1 VLSVIELAKAFPPK
15 VLFENLSFEVK
26 KRDNFFIIG
35 ANGTGKSTLLK
46 ILTEKLAP
54 DSGRFHFGYNIRM
67 GYYDQENQNLDP
79 ENTVLDELWD
89 DYDDMKYG
97 EVRNILAA
105 FLFRQDDIEKL
116 VKVLSGGEKARL
128 TIAKLILKKS
138 NVLILDE
145 PTNHLDINSR
155 EALEAALLDFKGTI
169 IAVSHDRYFMK
180 KLATR
185 ILELDPELNGGYIDY
200 KDGYEEY
207 IAYKRD
213 FLLTGGEEPAVYNPA
228 RVQKAEEQ
236 EEARKAKRRQE
247 QLEKDKRAAEL
258 EIKRIEK
265 RIAELDFMIKDDEVE
280 ANYVKLN
287 EIYEE
292 KNMLEEKLEQLY
304 EKFYFCQAFFTA
316 NKISRTA
323 PRAFPRGYFSPR
335 ISR

>member
-1 VLSVIELAKAFPPK
+1 
-15 VLFENLSFEVK
+15 
-26 KRDNFFIIG
+26 
-35 ANGTGKSTLLK
+35 
-46 ILTEKLAP
+46 
-54 DSGRFHFGYNIRM
+54 M

-89 DYDDMKYG
+89 DYGDMNYG

-105 FLFRQDDIEKL
+105 FLFRQDDIEKQ
-116 VKVLSGGEKARL
+116 VNVLSGGEKSRL

-138 NVLILDE
+138 NVLVLDE

-155 EALEAALLDFKGTI
+155 EALETALLDFKGTI

-185 ILELDPELNGGYIDY
+185 ILELAPELDGGYIDY

-207 IAYKRD
+207 ISYKRD
-213 FLLTGGEEPAVYNPA
+213 FLLNGESDVPE
-228 RVQKAEEQ
+228 KDKKISEQ
-236 EEARKAKRRQE
+236 EESRKLKRRQE
-247 QLEKDKRAAEL
+247 QLEKDKRTTEL

-292 KNMLEEKLEQLY
+292 KNMLEERLEGLY
-304 EKFYFCQAFFTA
+304 EKFYAF
-316 NKISRTA
+316 
-323 PRAFPRGYFSPR
+323 
-335 ISR
+335 

>member
-1 VLSVIELAKAFPPK
+1 VLSVIELSKSYPPK
-15 VLFENLSFEVK
+15 NLFAGLSFEVK

-46 ILTEKLAP
+46 ILTERIEP
-54 DSGRFHFGYNIRM
+54 DGGRFSFGYNIRL
-67 GYYDQENQNLDP
+67 GYYDQENQNLEPD
-79 ENTVLDELWD
+79 NSVLDELWD
-89 DYDDMKYG
+89 DYSDMDYG

-116 VKVLSGGEKARL
+116 VRVLSGGEKARL

-138 NVLILDE
+138 NVLVLDE

-155 EALEAALLDFKGTI
+155 EALESALLEFKGTI

-185 ILELDPELNGGYIDY
+185 ILEIDPGLEGGFIDY

-213 FLLTGGEEPAVYNPA
+213 FLAKGDNIGAINNRPQ
-228 RVQKAEEQ
+228 QKEH
-236 EEARKAKRRQE
+236 EEARRLKKRQE
-247 QLEKDKRAAEL
+247 QIERERRTAEL
-258 EIKRIEK
+258 EIARVEK
-265 RIAELDFMIKDDEVE
+265 RMAELDYMIKDDEVV

-292 KNMLEEKLEQLY
+292 KDELEAKLEGLY
-304 EKFYFCQAFFTA
+304 EKFY
-316 NKISRTA
+316 I
-323 PRAFPRGYFSPR
+323 
-335 ISR
+335 